1 MTQEGSYIKSKEGK
15 IEVRQANPQKTMEVL
30 QFIASSIS
38 REPLICCCIVMLMER
53 WRKNRILTT
62 NEDPRQDLTQYS
74 WEDMLAL
81 EVDKD
86 RQIPGFS

>member
-1 MTQEGSYIKSKEGK
+1 MTQEKSEHVKSKEGK
-15 IEVRQANPQKTMEVL
+15 IEIRQANPQKTMEVL

-38 REPLICCCIVMLMER
+38 REPLICFCIVMLMVR

-62 NEDPRQDLTQYS
+62 NEDPRQDLMLYS

-81 EVDKD
+81 EVDEH
-86 RQIPGFS
+86 R